1 MKKFKKIT
9 AVAGAAAIMTAGA
22 LTSPVA
28 GAAEDLEGTSSDIK
42 ANIEGLSSYDSI
54 FSGSSNGDDETGD
67 DKTSSSEEGNN
78 DLSSSDD
85 EKDKGTGERSSENE
99 QAILGVGIIAAIIAG
114 IANFW
119 PQIQKFLP

>member
-1 MKKFKKIT
+1 MKKFKNFT

-22 LTSPVA
+22 LTAPVA

-42 ANIEGLSSYDSI
+42 ASIEDLSSDDSI
-54 FSGSSNGDDETGD
+54 FSGSSNGDEDTPD
-67 DKTSSSEEGNN
+67 DQKSSSEEGNN
-78 DLSSSDD
+78 ELSSSDKSEGD
-85 EKDKGTGERSSENE
+85 KDKGSSENE
-99 QAILGVGIIAAIIAG
+99 QAILGVGIIAAITAD

>member
-1 MKKFKKIT
+1 MKKFKKFT

-22 LTSPVA
+22 LTAPVA

-42 ANIEGLSSYDSI
+42 ASIEGLSSDDSI
-54 FSGSSNGDDETGD
+54 FSGSSNGDENTTD
-67 DKTSSSEEGNN
+67 DKKSSSEEGNN
-78 DLSSSDD
+78 ELASSDKTESD
-85 EKDKGTGERSSENE
+85 KDKGSSENE
-99 QAILGVGIIAAIIAG
+99 QAILGVGIIATIIAG

>member
-1 MKKFKKIT
+1 MKKFKKFT

-22 LTSPVA
+22 LTAPVT
-28 GAAEDLEGTSSDIK
+28 GAAEDLEGASSDIK
-42 ANIEGLSSYDSI
+42 ANIEGLSSDDSI
-54 FSGSSNGDDETGD
+54 FSGSSNGDENTTD
-67 DKTSSSEEGNN
+67 DKKSSSEEGNN
-78 DLSSSDD
+78 ELSSSDKTEGD
-85 EKDKGTGERSSENE
+85 KDKGSSENE

>member
-1 MKKFKKIT
+1 MKKFKNFT

-22 LTSPVA
+22 LTAPVA
-28 GAAEDLEGTSSDIK
+28 GAAEDLEGISSEIKARIEDLSSDDSIFFGSSNDDEDTPDDQKSSSKEGNNELTSSDK
-42 ANIEGLSSYDSI
+42 SEVDKD
-54 FSGSSNGDDETGD
+54 NG
-67 DKTSSSEEGNN
+67 
-78 DLSSSDD
+78 
-85 EKDKGTGERSSENE
+85 SSENE

>member
-1 MKKFKKIT
+1 MKKFKNFT

-22 LTSPVA
+22 LTAPVA
-28 GAAEDLEGTSSDIK
+28 GAAEDLERTSSDIK
-42 ANIEGLSSYDSI
+42 ASIEDLSSDDSI
-54 FSGSSNGDDETGD
+54 FSGSSNGD
-67 DKTSSSEEGNN
+67 
-78 DLSSSDD
+78 
-85 EKDKGTGERSSENE
+85 KDKGSSENE

>member
-1 MKKFKKIT
+1 MKKFKNFT

-22 LTSPVA
+22 LTAPVA
-28 GAAEDLEGTSSDIK
+28 GDAEDLEGTSSDMK
-42 ANIEGLSSYDSI
+42 ASIENLPSDDSI
-54 FSGSSNGDDETGD
+54 FSGSSNGDEDTPD
-67 DKTSSSEEGNN
+67 DQKSSSKEGNN
-78 DLSSSDD
+78 ELTSSDKSEVD
-85 EKDKGTGERSSENE
+85 KDNGSSENE